1 MYYCHDC
8 KHWHSVWA
16 FMPDRSDRECGLCDM
31 CLEDLPGKEFKDCE
45 DLAYF
50 INKNYALVDYSCGV
64 DYQCDSYERREDG
77 E

>member
-16 FMPDRSDRECGLCDM
+16 FKTDGNDRQCGLCAM
-31 CLEDLPGKEFKDCE
+31 CLEELPGRAFKDCE
-45 DLAYF
+45 DLANF
-50 INKNYALVDYSCGV
+50 INKNYGLVDYSCGSEHE
-64 DYQCDSYERREDG
+64 CSRYERSEDG